1 MQQSLKEIGP
11 PFNPSGNETHASR
24 ACSMLGIESQVP
36 FVNHAMKIKKNYSF
50 IQFTLVHAPHPAH
63 TLRKPMQL
71 AAMAYMLLLGELK
84 GYCKTPS
91 YSYEETS
98 MT

>member
-1 MQQSLKEIGP
+1 
-11 PFNPSGNETHASR
+11 
-24 ACSMLGIESQVP
+24 MLGTKTRVP
-36 FVNHAMKIKKNYSF
+36 LVNHAMKIKKKNYSF
-50 IQFTLVHAPHPAH
+50 IQSTLVHAPHPAH

-71 AAMAYMLLLGELK
+71 AAMAHMPLLEGELK
-84 GYCKTPS
+84 DYCETPN